1 MRDLCPCKDCE
12 RKGCGEYHSQCEA
25 YKNFKIAL
33 EQEKADLK
41 KHRAKYQYEI
51 HRKMH

>member
-1 MRDLCPCKDCE
+1 MKDLCPCKDCE
-12 RKGCGEYHSQCEA
+12 RKGCGEYHSHCEA

-41 KHRAKYQYEI
+41 KHRAKYQYEMV
-51 HRKMH
+51 RKRH